1 MLIDGEDLCIVSR
14 SGDEQARSAHD
25 GNIVTFHRVRNFRSL
40 VY

>member
-1 MLIDGEDLCIVSR
+1 VSR
-14 SGDEQARSAHD
+14 SGDENARTAHD

>member
-14 SGDEQARSAHD
+14 SGDEHARTAHD
-25 GNIVTFHRVRNFRSL
+25 GNIITFHRVRNFRSL